1 LEQKIMAEETKTKR
15 VFYADRTLD
24 TSKMSVTYAFTDGE
38 IMSVSASDFPEA
50 IAKHALLAGINTRL
64 GQGMNKAETLADA
77 KQAVKDAVE
86 QLKAGDWSR
95 GPQPNATNQ
104 LAEAFRQLAQ
114 EQNKT
119 VTFKA
124 MKAQVEENAKAGV
137 WIAGKNKGQPFIPA
151 DMMQQEKYLSAYT
164 RSQARTETSLD
175 DLG

>member
-1 LEQKIMAEETKTKR
+1 MTEQTNTEAKTRTTWAK
-15 VFYADRTLD
+15 RTLNLNTMTVTFAYSD
-24 TSKMSVTYAFTDGE
+24 GSVESYAAE
-38 IMSVSASDFPEA
+38 DFPESVQ
-50 IAKHALLAGINTRL
+50 KHGLMHGINVTL
-64 GQGMNKAETLADA
+64 GQNMNKAETLEAA
-77 KQAVKDAVE
+77 KQAVKERAD
-86 QLKAGDWSR
+86 QLQAGDWSR
-95 GPQPNATNQ
+95 GPQPNSINQ

-151 DMMQQEKYLSAYT
+151 DMMKQEKYLSAYS